1 MRVSHKL
8 PKQEI
13 KTSIYQNT
21 TLFPLCCPQTDSLIA
36 KPQNSLANR
45 PKFLNVTLSK

>member
-1 MRVSHKL
+1 MRVSHKF

-13 KTSIYQNT
+13 KTTIYPNT
-21 TLFPLCCPQTDSLIA
+21 TFFPLCCPPTESNIA
-36 KPQNSLANR
+36 KPQISQANR